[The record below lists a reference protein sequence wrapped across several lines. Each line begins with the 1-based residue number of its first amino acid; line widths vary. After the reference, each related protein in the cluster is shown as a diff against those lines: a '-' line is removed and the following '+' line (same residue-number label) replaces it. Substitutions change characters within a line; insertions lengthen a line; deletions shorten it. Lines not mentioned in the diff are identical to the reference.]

1 MRKAIAVVVLL
12 VATLSLAACAPT
24 APIPTP
30 APSQVVGKWHHGGD
44 VVTINAD
51 GTFTIADM
59 PRGVVEQAPVASGSA
74 PAGPAE
80 NISGTWSIGSGGTD
94 VGGAPGVQ
102 LNFQHPQK
110 VGYNYG
116 LTLIVSDASP
126 LQLYVTLGRPDSN
139 IRYTFSKQQ
148 S

>member
-1 MRKAIAVVVLL
+1 VIAVVVLL
-12 VATLSLAACAPT
+12 AAALSLTACTPT

-30 APSQVVGKWHHGGD
+30 ASSQVIGMWHHGGD
-44 VVTINAD
+44 VVTIDAD

-59 PRGVVEQAPVASGSA
+59 PRGVIEQAPVAAGSA

-102 LNFQHPQK
+102 LDFQRPRQ
-110 VGYNYG
+110 VGFNYG
-116 LTLIVSDASP
+116 LTLIVSDSSP

-139 IRYTFSKQQ
+139 IRYTFTRQ
-148 S
+148 